1 MITEIKKSRKSLFL
15 EKMRELATND
25 DLLSNNIDNLL
36 MQFKDSSPV
45 YSHYSVIENELNNL
59 SFEDFILKINDLYK
73 IFSDDH
79 ALKKTI

>member
-1 MITEIKKSRKSLFL
+1 MIIKTKQSRKTLFL

-45 YSHYSVIENELNNL
+45 NGNLSDIKEELNGLN
-59 SFEDFILKINDLYK
+59 FEDCILKINSLYK
-73 IFSDDH
+73 IFSD
-79 ALKKTI
+79 KEV

>member
-1 MITEIKKSRKSLFL
+1 MIIKTKQSRKTLFL

-45 YSHYSVIENELNNL
+45 NGNL
-59 SFEDFILKINDLYK
+59 SDIKEEL
-73 IFSDDH
+73 
-79 ALKKTI
+79 